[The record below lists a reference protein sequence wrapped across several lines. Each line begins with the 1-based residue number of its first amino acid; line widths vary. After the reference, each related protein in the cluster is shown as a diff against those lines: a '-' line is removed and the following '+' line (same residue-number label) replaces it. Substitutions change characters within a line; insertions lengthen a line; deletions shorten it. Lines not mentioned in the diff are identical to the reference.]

1 MTTRFAVDIIKPLN
15 TEAYRSGHN
24 EAVLKTVWVKTH
36 GGSNP
41 SASASYGWHPQV
53 AKENGE
59 KATLRFFFVFLKDHP
74 SQATAE
80 GQRNNVTGLLHNPYS
95 VATKLLLTNPYLRQ
109 RKARQQPCLFH
120 ATAEGRRNNVSLHFV
135 SPPPRCTRD
144 ESLPPPKCG
153 LPESR
158 KQKDT
163 TKRCLF
169 YLLRIASPHNR
180 LRQRED
186 EITYRYTSFRS
197 PSLHSGRI
205 PASANARHGNSR
217 AFFTLRQRDNEIM

>member
-24 EAVLKTVWVKTH
+24 EAVLKTVWVKAH

-80 GQRNNVTGLLHNPYS
+80 GRRNNVSLHFVSLPL
-95 VATKLLLTNPYLRQ
+95 VALGTNPCLRQ

-120 ATAEGRRNNVSLHFV
+120 ATAEGQRNNVTGLLHNPYSVATVCFYQI
-135 SPPPRCTRD
+135 PRQ
-144 ESLPPPKCG
+144 S
-153 LPESR
+153 
-158 KQKDT
+158 
-163 TKRCLF
+163 
-169 YLLRIASPHNR
+169 
-180 LRQRED
+180 
-186 EITYRYTSFRS
+186 
-197 PSLHSGRI
+197 
-205 PASANARHGNSR
+205 
-217 AFFTLRQRDNEIM
+217 